1 MATMWRVKGLLCVVM
16 ETVTG
21 ICVFCVLEELEGGV
35 KKAGQVLVVRG
46 FRRGCSWERRSR
58 CLQGLGVTCT
68 WEIRSFMTCFWFL
81 LCC

>member
-35 KKAGQVLVVRG
+35 KKAGQVSVVRG
-46 FRRGCSWERRSR
+46 R
-58 CLQGLGVTCT
+58 
-68 WEIRSFMTCFWFL
+68 I
-81 LCC
+81 

>member
-21 ICVFCVLEELEGGV
+21 ISSTGCVLCVLEELEGGV
-35 KKAGQVLVVRG
+35 KKAGQVSVVRG

-58 CLQGLGVTCT
+58 CL
-68 WEIRSFMTCFWFL
+68 
-81 LCC
+81 